1 MAPGSADNEE
11 IQRFEEQ
18 YRRNP
23 DSLVF
28 ARLADA
34 WRKAGDPEK
43 ALDLLRDG
51 IRKHPDYPT
60 AHLVRARALT
70 DLERPADAEESL
82 RRVLELDGQNLV
94 AMRDLA
100 VLAEERGDPLEAVH
114 WYEQID
120 VLDPGNPEAAEA
132 LERLRGSIPRTPP
145 GMEPLPA
152 PREEWWSSP
161 TFEISDA
168 EPAGEPEPEPGAAPE
183 PEPEA
188 AVEPEASAEAEQE
201 PEPEPSAGAAPVE
214 LTADDLRPTWSDPD
228 VVLEADAAA
237 ELDELAAELDAI
249 MAADRVLD
257 DEDTQEEAPA
267 EEPEPAVEEAAAESE
282 AAAPD
287 EASPEEAPDARP
299 AAKSTAWWFEDPADA
314 DGDDSEEDGDLLT
327 RTMADLYVKQG
338 LLDDAAAIYR
348 ELLADRPDDDELRR
362 ALEDVERR
370 LSGPPSTASEPEP
383 GEPAEAGAVFPG
395 ESGPAEPETSAG
407 EREAAAGE
415 PEPATESA
423 ETMTEPVAPVSEAS
437 APAAEASVAD
447 PYATHPA
454 PARVGTSEYFRQWL
468 GRLSE

>member
-34 WRKAGDPEK
+34 WRKAGDPQR

-51 IRKHPDYPT
+51 IQRHPDYPT

-100 VLAEERGDPLEAVH
+100 VLAEKRGDPLEAVH

-161 TFEISDA
+161 TFEIGDA
-168 EPAGEPEPEPGAAPE
+168 EPSGELEEAPE
-183 PEPEA
+183 AEAVAETEAAEELDVAPEPEA
-188 AVEPEASAEAEQE
+188 APGPEPEAP
-201 PEPEPSAGAAPVE
+201 PEPDAAAAPVE
-214 LTADDLRPTWSDPD
+214 LTADDLRSTWSEPD

-249 MAADRVLD
+249 MAADRAM
-257 DEDTQEEAPA
+257 DEEGASE
-267 EEPEPAVEEAAAESE
+267 EEPAQAVDEPTAEAEV
-282 AAAPD
+282 AAPD
-287 EASPEEAPDARP
+287 ETSPPEAADARP
-299 AAKSTAWWFEDPADA
+299 DAKSTAWWFEDPADA
-314 DGDDSEEDGDLLT
+314 DGEDGEEDGDLLT

-348 ELLADRPDDDELRR
+348 ELLADRPDDDDLRR

-370 LSGPPSTASEPEP
+370 LSGPPATESQPEP
-383 GEPAEAGAVFPG
+383 GEPSDAEAVPSG
-395 ESGPAEPETSAG
+395 ESASVVADTSAG
-407 EREAAAGE
+407 ESE
-415 PEPATESA
+415 PTAEEPGPA
-423 ETMTEPVAPVSEAS
+423 MEPVASAAAVVADEPS
-437 APAAEASVAD
+437 APAAEAVD

-454 PARVGTSEYFRQWL
+454 PARAGTSEYFREWL